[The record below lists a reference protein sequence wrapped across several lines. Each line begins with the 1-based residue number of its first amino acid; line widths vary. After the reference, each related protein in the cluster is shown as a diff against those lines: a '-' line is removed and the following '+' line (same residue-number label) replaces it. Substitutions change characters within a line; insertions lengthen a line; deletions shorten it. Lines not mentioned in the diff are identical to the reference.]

1 MNEIKLRILKLI
13 VPGKKFPFSLNPR
26 GVTGDKYMVHLFT
39 KITFWRRTAFLNR
52 TVVIRDNYSIIIMSV
67 WRIWG
72 LLPAYNSE
80 SKVRDFD
87 RDKWSLWLIGV
98 LWETLP
104 LHSTPAQLWNWN
116 TEILWN
122 RNTHE
127 TRNTHDWDF
136 LVPLQVMNITLF
148 ETKTLFTRTLS
159 LESVTSS
166 FLIYE
171 VNLNYF
177 ILWNVDMRRSSF
189 CIPCFDLSM
198 RKRFGLNFFKSSQKC
213 TYFHE
218 ETDDTLPNR

>member
-1 MNEIKLRILKLI
+1 MN
-13 VPGKKFPFSLNPR
+13 
-26 GVTGDKYMVHLFT
+26 KYMVHLFT
-39 KITFWRRTAFLNR
+39 KITLFEAKGLWTEQVWFE
-52 TVVIRDNYSIIIMSV
+52 TISV
-67 WRIWG
+67 LSSWVSEEYEVRC
-72 LLPAYNSE
+72 LLHVGVKSQW
-80 SKVRDFD
+80 DFD

-136 LVPLQVMNITLF
+136 SVPPRVMNITLF

-171 VNLNYF
+171 VNWNYF

-198 RKRFGLNFFKSSQKC
+198 RKIFW
-213 TYFHE
+213 
-218 ETDDTLPNR
+218 P

>member
-1 MNEIKLRILKLI
+1 MNEYKLRILKPI
-13 VPGKKFPFSLNPR
+13 VHEKSFHVPWTPEVWLMN
-26 GVTGDKYMVHLFT
+26 KYMIHLFT
-39 KITFWRRTAFLNR
+39 KITLLEAKGLWTELVWFET
-52 TVVIRDNYSIIIMSV
+52 ISV
-67 WRIWG
+67 LSSWVSEEYEVRC
-72 LLPAYNSE
+72 LLLLRVKSQW
-80 SKVRDFD
+80 DFD

-136 LVPLQVMNITLF
+136 SVPPRVMNITLF

-171 VNLNYF
+171 VNWNYF

-198 RKRFGLNFFKSSQKC
+198 RKIFW
-213 TYFHE
+213 
-218 ETDDTLPNR
+218 P